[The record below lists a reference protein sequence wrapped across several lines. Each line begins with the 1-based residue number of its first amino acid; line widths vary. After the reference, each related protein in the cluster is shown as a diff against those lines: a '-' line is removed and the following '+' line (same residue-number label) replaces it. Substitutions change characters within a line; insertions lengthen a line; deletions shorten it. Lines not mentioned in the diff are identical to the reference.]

1 VSARGRDGEG
11 RDRHERPSAS
21 VAREGGASA
30 AATVLRPG
38 LLPEPLI
45 YERGAPWREGA
56 VVDPGAAG
64 GPASGDVIPPALLR
78 EDDLV
83 GLPEVSELDV
93 VRHFTRLSQW
103 NLCAASTLYPLGSC
117 TMKYNPLM
125 NETAAAL
132 AGFADLH
139 PLLPEHWTQ
148 GALELMAHLADFLRE
163 VSGLPGVTLQPAAGA
178 HGELTGMKMIRAY
191 HVERGSPRR
200 RVLIPASAHGT
211 NPASAALCGYG
222 VTEVPA
228 SGEGMLEVE
237 TVRRLLDDDV
247 AALMVTN
254 PNTLGVF
261 ERDIVGIAA
270 AVHEAGALVYCDG
283 ANMNALMGI
292 AKPGDMGADV
302 LQFNLHKTF
311 STPHGGG
318 GPGAGPVAVSARL
331 EEYLPVPRLVREG
344 DTWRWCEGFPRAI
357 GRVRAFHGNFAM
369 LVRAYCYMRALGG
382 EGLENATAMAVLNAN
397 YVRARLAATYPLAY
411 GTPSLHECVFSDR
424 DLAAT
429 GVHTLDVAK
438 RLLDYGFFAPTIYFP
453 LVVPGALMIEPTETE
468 SKQTLDEF
476 IAALEAIATEARRD
490 PEMVK
495 AAPHSTFVGRLDE
508 TRAARRP
515 ILRWTKPA
523 T

>member
-1 VSARGRDGEG
+1 VSE
-11 RDRHERPSAS
+11 PSA
-21 VAREGGASA
+21 
-30 AATVLRPG
+30 VLRPG

-45 YERGAPWREGA
+45 FERGACGRTGA
-56 VVDPGAAG
+56 LVDPAAAG
-64 GPASGDVIPPALLR
+64 GPASTDVLPPALRR
-78 EDDLV
+78 EDDLA
-83 GLPEVSELDV
+83 GLPEVGELDV

-103 NLCAASTLYPLGSC
+103 NLCAATTLYPLGSC

-125 NETAAAL
+125 NEAVARL
-132 AGFADLH
+132 SGFADLH
-139 PLLPEHWTQ
+139 PLLPASWTQ
-148 GALELMAHLADFLRE
+148 GAMELMARLADFLRE

-191 HVERGSPRR
+191 HVERGDPRR

-228 SGEGMLEVE
+228 SREGMLDVE
-237 TVRRLLDDDV
+237 TVRGLLAPDV

-261 ERDIVGIAA
+261 ERDIAAIAD
-270 AVHEAGALVYCDG
+270 AVHDAGALVYCDG
-283 ANMNALMGI
+283 ANMNALMGV

-318 GPGAGPVAVSARL
+318 GPGAGPVAVSSRL
-331 EEYLPVPRLVREG
+331 EAYLPTPRLVR
-344 DTWRWCEGFPRAI
+344 DTSGWRWSDDFPRAI
-357 GRVRAFHGNFAM
+357 GRVRSFHGNFGM

-382 EGLENATAMAVLNAN
+382 DGLADATAKAVLNAN
-397 YVRARLAATYPLAY
+397 YVRARLQATYPLAY
-411 GTPSLHECVFSDR
+411 ATPSLHECVFSDR
-424 DLAAT
+424 DLEPT

-438 RLLDYGFFAPTIYFP
+438 RLLDYGFYAPTIYFP
-453 LVVPGALMIEPTETE
+453 LVVPGAIMIEPTETE
-468 SKQTLDEF
+468 SKETLDEF
-476 IAALEAIATEARRD
+476 VAALEAIAAEARSD
-490 PEMVK
+490 PEVVK
-495 AAPHSTFVGRLDE
+495 NAPHATFVARLDE

-515 ILRWTKPA
+515 VLRWTPSER
-523 T
+523 